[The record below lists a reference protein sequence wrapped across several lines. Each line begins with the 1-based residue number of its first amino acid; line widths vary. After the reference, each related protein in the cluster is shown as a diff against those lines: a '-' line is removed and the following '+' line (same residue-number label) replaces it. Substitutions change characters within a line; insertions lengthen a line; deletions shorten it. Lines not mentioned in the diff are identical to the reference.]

1 MRTPLRRAAFG
12 AMAAGVIAGG
22 AAVGLPGSAPSTHAE
37 ALLPTTISPTRPVR
51 VVSTTVDDEGRP
63 SVTVRTATDRPAAAR
78 LLRQG
83 RSAANAVGVEVDA
96 PMSALA
102 VPAGT
107 DTYRGKQ
114 WNLDRIGAAD
124 AWETA
129 TGNGVTVAV
138 LDTGVDA
145 GHPDLAGQVLPG
157 IDLVARTQGVS
168 SDPHGHGTHV
178 AGTIAA
184 LTGNGAGV
192 AGVAPDAKILPVR
205 VLDADGNGFMSTA
218 AAGIVWATDN
228 GADIISLSF
237 GSATRT
243 AAVSS
248 ALQYAR
254 DEGVLVVAA
263 AGNSRLAGNPVTYP
277 AADKDVLAV
286 AATDAGSQVAGYS
299 AQGTYVDV
307 AAPGNDIVSTTT
319 GGGYA
324 TMYGTSMAA
333 AQVSA
338 VAALVKSAEPTFGPD
353 EIEAALEYAAV
364 DRGARGKDRDFGW
377 GIADAARAVE
387 AAGLLAMEETPAP
400 APTPTPTRTVAKA
413 SVNIIGGGRFNV
425 DYGRSTTA
433 TFTVNLK
440 GRPWADQAVKVCTAD
455 PGPAF
460 VCADTTTDGRGKVA
474 VTRPATGPY
483 QVMVA
488 VDATDTSNAATSRI
502 VSYGVRAKVTVTRPA
517 PGSLIVRLD
526 GARGQLVQVQQQ
538 DKKKGWVRVVAYQG
552 DEVRVLTGLVRGQRY
567 RAVVSEQAGV
577 LGVTSPVVLA

>member
-1 MRTPLRRAAFG
+1 MRTHLRRAAVG

-22 AAVGLPGSAPSTHAE
+22 AAVGLPGPAPSAHPE
-37 ALLPTTISPTRPVR
+37 ALLPTTISPTQPVR

-63 SVTVRTATDRPAAAR
+63 RVTVSTATDRPAAAH
-78 LLRQG
+78 LVRQG
-83 RSAANAVGVEVDA
+83 LSAANAVGVEVDA

-107 DTYRGKQ
+107 DPYRGKQ
-114 WNLDRIGAAD
+114 WNLDRIGAAG
-124 AWETA
+124 AWATA
-129 TGNGVTVAV
+129 TGTGVTVAV

-157 IDLVARTQGVS
+157 IDLVTRTQGVS

-184 LTGNGAGV
+184 LTGNDEGV
-192 AGVAPDAKILPVR
+192 AGVAPNAKILPVR

-228 GADIISLSF
+228 GADIINLSF
-237 GSATRT
+237 GSTTRT

-254 DEGVLVVAA
+254 DEGVLVIAA
-263 AGNSRLAGNPVTYP
+263 AGNSRPAGNPVTYP

-286 AATDAGSQVAGYS
+286 AATDAGGQIAGYS
-299 AQGTYVDV
+299 TQGTYVDV

-319 GGGYA
+319 GDAYA

-333 AQVSA
+333 AQISA
-338 VAALVKSAEPTFGPD
+338 VAALVKSAEPAFGPD

-364 DRGARGKDRDFGW
+364 DKGARGKDRDFGW
-377 GIADAARAVE
+377 GIADAARAVD
-387 AAGLLAMEETPAP
+387 AAGLLATDETPAP

-413 SVNIIGGGRFNV
+413 NVSITGGGRFTA
-425 DYGRSTTA
+425 DYGKPTTA
-433 TFTVNLK
+433 AFTVSLK
-440 GRPWADQAVKVCTAD
+440 GRPWAGQTVKLCTAD

-460 VCADTTTDGRGKVA
+460 VCADATTDERGKVA

-483 QVMVA
+483 QVMVG
-488 VDATDTSNAATSRI
+488 VDATDTSNAATSR
-502 VSYGVRAKVTVTRPA
+502 VMSYGVRAKVTVTRPA
-517 PGSLIVRLD
+517 PGSITVRLD
-526 GARGQLVQVQQQ
+526 GAPGQLVQIQQQ
-538 DKKKGWVRVVAYQG
+538 DKRRAWVRLVAYQG
-552 DEVRVLTGLVRGQRY
+552 DEVRELTGLVRGQRY
-567 RAVVSEQAGV
+567 RAVVSDQAGV
-577 LGVTSPVVLA
+577 LGVTSPTVTA